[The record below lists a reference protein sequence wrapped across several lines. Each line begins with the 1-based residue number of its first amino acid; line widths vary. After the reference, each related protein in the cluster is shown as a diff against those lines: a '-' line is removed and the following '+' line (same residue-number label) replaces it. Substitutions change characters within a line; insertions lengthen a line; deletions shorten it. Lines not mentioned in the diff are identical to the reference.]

1 MKIRSPWW
9 LTVLCF
15 LAIPAVASAEKTPAV
30 GDLLGA
36 LRLPTP
42 ESAEPR
48 ASLGLSPGDTFPL
61 TAIAGKPW
69 VIDEDF
75 TVHKA
80 IGEVRTPFF
89 IVAALGSAGI
99 RMILWTRSGNS
110 TRSRG

>member
-1 MKIRSPWW
+1 MKIRPPWW

-15 LAIPAVASAEKTPAV
+15 LTISAVASAGKTPAV
-30 GDLLGA
+30 GDRRVA

-48 ASLGLSPGDTFPL
+48 ASLGLPPGDAFPL
-61 TAIAGKPW
+61 TAIDGKPW

-80 IGEVRTPFF
+80 IGEMRTPFF
-89 IVAALGSAGI
+89 IVAALRPEGNG
-99 RMILWTRSGNS
+99 RLLWTGSGNS